1 MDGIWF
7 PKILP
12 LHKELLAADDSWGW
26 GKINEA
32 AFAPADDFIPMDV
45 S

>member
-1 MDGIWF
+1 MDGMWF
-7 PKILP
+7 RKILP
-12 LHKELLAADDSWGW
+12 LDKELLAADDSWGW

-32 AFAPADDFIPMDV
+32 AFAPADVFIPMDV